1 MEKQKTNFDFLTG
14 LITIVIGIVY
24 GIMSYMLKRSPM
36 GNPLSPSIF
45 PLILASGM
53 VLFGIILLL
62 RSDMET
68 TKRAFAKVKATAT
81 ANDKLSQKMIF
92 ATVAAAIVYALL
104 LERAGYVIATFLFM
118 GFILTI
124 TNGKKWVQNIITAL
138 VFSVVVYYVFSYL
151 LGVILPKTP
160 FLNF

>member
-1 MEKQKTNFDFLTG
+1 
-14 LITIVIGIVY
+14 
-24 GIMSYMLKRSPM
+24 
-36 GNPLSPSIF
+36 
-45 PLILASGM
+45 
-53 VLFGIILLL
+53 
-62 RSDMET
+62 
-68 TKRAFAKVKATAT
+68 
-81 ANDKLSQKMIF
+81 
-92 ATVAAAIVYALL
+92 LL